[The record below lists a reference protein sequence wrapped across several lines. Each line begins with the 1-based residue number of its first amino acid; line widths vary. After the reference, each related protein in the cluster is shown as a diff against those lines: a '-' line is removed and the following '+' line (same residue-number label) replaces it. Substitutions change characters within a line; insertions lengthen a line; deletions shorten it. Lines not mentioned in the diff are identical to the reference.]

1 MVIKKQTIKL
11 KKVQKNSK
19 PSFEKNKK
27 ITKKPVVKTKAT
39 VDNKGSEVTKKTEEK
54 KPSKKFSKDLAP
66 LRGMK
71 DILPKDEQFWKA
83 AHHEAEDIAHAY
95 NFGWIETPIL
105 EEVSLFIRSIGKG
118 TDVVDKE
125 MYVFEDRDG
134 SKVGLRPEA
143 TASLVRSYIT
153 NGMQSESQPVK
164 VWTCGPMF
172 RHDRPQAG
180 RFRQFHQFNCESFG
194 VKDASVDA
202 ELIVVAYNFLN
213 DLGISSTVFINSIG
227 SKEDRDNYTIEL
239 VAYLRSKRSYLCDDC
254 KKRMNK
260 NPLRSLDCK
269 VEQCQPVI
277 EDAPKIIDWLGVE
290 SKKYFMKVLEY
301 LDELEVPYMLQP
313 TLVRGLDYYTDTV
326 FEIYEDQDK
335 ADTQKSS
342 QGALGGGGR
351 YDLLIGQL
359 GGQPTPA
366 SGFAIGLERV
376 VMALKNLKEKGK
388 NIPIVEKRSKIFFAQ
403 LGDQARMRAL
413 GLIEK
418 LRREGVLVYH
428 NIGKSSLKGQLELA
442 NKYGVTHSLILG
454 QKEVLDGTIIIRDM
468 DSGIQEIVDQQKIK
482 QELKKNKLITIKS
495 E

>member
-1 MVIKKQTIKL
+1 MPRKKQTTKAKAGKPTKVV
-11 KKVQKNSK
+11 KKTNTTAN
-19 PSFEKNKK
+19 KNKK
-27 ITKKPVVKTKAT
+27 TVKKSANKKKISLKQKTQTKQSSK
-39 VDNKGSEVTKKTEEK
+39 NTEEK
-54 KPSKKFSKDLAP
+54 KKPKRSSRALAP

-71 DILPKDEQFWKA
+71 DILPKDEKFWKVMR
-83 AHHEAEDIAHAY
+83 HRAEDMAYAY
-95 NFGWIETPIL
+95 NFGWTETPIL
-105 EEVSLFIRSIGKG
+105 EEASLFVRSIGKG

-125 MYVFEDRDG
+125 MYVFEDKDG

-164 VWTCGPMF
+164 VWTYGPMF

-180 RFRQFHQFNCESFG
+180 RYRQFHQFNCETFG
-194 VKDASVDA
+194 VRDASVDT
-202 ELIVVAYNFLN
+202 ELIAVAYNFLR
-213 DLGISSTVFINSIG
+213 DLGITSTVYINSIG
-227 SKEDRDNYTIEL
+227 SRDDRENYIMEL
-239 VAYLRSKRSYLCDDC
+239 VVYLRSKRSYLCDDC

-269 VEQCQPVI
+269 AEQCQPVI
-277 EDAPKIIDWLGVE
+277 EDAPKIIDWLGSD

-301 LDELEVPYMLQP
+301 LDELEIPYMLQP

-326 FEIYEDQDK
+326 FELYEDRED
-335 ADTQKSS
+335 DEQKGS

-351 YDLLIGQL
+351 YDLLVEQL
-359 GGQPTPA
+359 GGLPTPA

-376 VMALKNLKEKGK
+376 AMVLKRLKEKGK
-388 NIPIVEKRSKIFFAQ
+388 KLPGKEKRAKIFFAQ
-403 LGDQARMRAL
+403 LGEQARMRAL

-418 LRREGVLVYH
+418 LRREKIMVHH

-468 DSGIQEIVDQQKIK
+468 DSGIQEIVDQEKLK
-482 QELKKNKLITIKS
+482 QELRKII
-495 E
+495 